1 MITFSRYSL
10 DELCAERVVFLGC
23 PKLDVFLKKTGEFF
37 GLEHYELAS
46 QKCYADAVP
55 GELWF
60 GDLASK
66 REGKLLKNRSV
77 PLPTQF

>member
-1 MITFSRYSL
+1 MKTQL
-10 DELCAERVVFLGC
+10 PC
-23 PKLDVFLKKTGEFF
+23 PANPNLPRSKKTGEFF
-37 GLEHYELAS
+37 GLKLCEQSS

-66 REGKLLKNRSV
+66 REGKLLKNCSV